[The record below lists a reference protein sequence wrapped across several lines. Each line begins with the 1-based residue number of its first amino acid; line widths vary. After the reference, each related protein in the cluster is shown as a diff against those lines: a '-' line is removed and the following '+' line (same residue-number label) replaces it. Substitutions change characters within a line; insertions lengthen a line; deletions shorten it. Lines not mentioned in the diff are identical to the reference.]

1 MKKNKIFAVLTTSAL
16 LLAACS
22 NGDNASDSGQKD
34 GNQKNE
40 QSSNQSGNSQSDAL
54 KKSNDKNTNENKV
67 DYPKDGVKGIYV
79 TSNSTQGK
87 KMDELVKFIKD
98 SNLNTMV
105 IDVKDD
111 TGNITMK
118 LNTGNK
124 QVDKNTLDIVDGKK
138 LLKKLHDNNIYPI
151 ARIVTFKDT
160 KLANEHPEWTFRN
173 SDGSVWTNGKGDS
186 FVNPFMKEV
195 WKYDIDVAK
204 AAAKAGFQDIQF
216 DYVRFPEGFE
226 NQADS
231 LTYNKGEYKNSKMSS
246 GDQRVDTITKFLEY
260 ANKELKPMGVNVSAD
275 VFGYSALVE
284 NAPGIGQSFPK
295 ISKNVDAISSMIY
308 PSHWSNGDFGLQ
320 APDTEPYK
328 TVNRYIQKENSLLDT
343 LGKDKPISRPW
354 IQDFTASYLGAGNYI
369 EYDAKA
375 ISEEVQALKDNGVN
389 EFLLWNAGNDYTEG
403 VNYNPK
409 KGNAKEQDPEGVEQT
424 KNKDDQHSDSQDN
437 EQADNKN
444 K

>member
-1 MKKNKIFAVLTTSAL
+1 M
-16 LLAACS
+16 
-22 NGDNASDSGQKD
+22 
-34 GNQKNE
+34 
-40 QSSNQSGNSQSDAL
+40 
-54 KKSNDKNTNENKV
+54 
-67 DYPKDGVKGIYV
+67 
-79 TSNSTQGK
+79 
-87 KMDELVKFIKD
+87 
-98 SNLNTMV
+98 
-105 IDVKDD
+105 
-111 TGNITMK
+111 
-118 LNTGNK
+118 
-124 QVDKNTLDIVDGKK
+124 
-138 LLKKLHDNNIYPI
+138 
-151 ARIVTFKDT
+151 
-160 KLANEHPEWTFRN
+160 
-173 SDGSVWTNGKGDS
+173 
-186 FVNPFMKEV
+186 
-195 WKYDIDVAK
+195 
-204 AAAKAGFQDIQF
+204 
-216 DYVRFPEGFE
+216 
-226 NQADS
+226 
-231 LTYNKGEYKNSKMSS
+231 
-246 GDQRVDTITKFLEY
+246 DTITKFLEY

-369 EYDAKA
+369 DYDAKA

-409 KGNAKEQDPEGVEQT
+409 KGNAKEQDHEGVEQT

>member
-22 NGDNASDSGQKD
+22 NGDNASDSKQKD

-40 QSSNQSGNSQSDAL
+40 QSSNKSGNSQSDAL
-54 KKSNDKNTNENKV
+54 KKNNDKNTNENKV

-160 KLANEHPEWTFRN
+160 KLANEHPEWTFKN

-231 LTYNKGEYKNSKMSS
+231 LTYNKGEYKNSQMSS

-369 EYDAKA
+369 DYDAKA
-375 ISEEVQALKDNGVN
+375 ISEEVQVLKDNGVN

-437 EQADNKN
+437 EQTDNKN

>member
-40 QSSNQSGNSQSDAL
+40 QSSNKSGNSQSDAL

-67 DYPKDGVKGIYV
+67 EYPKDGVKGIYV

-87 KMDELVKFIKD
+87 KIDELVKFIKD

-231 LTYNKGEYKNSKMSS
+231 LTYNKGEYKNSQMSS

-369 EYDAKA
+369 DYDAKA

-424 KNKDDQHSDSQDN
+424 NDKDDQHSDSQDN